1 MSMVYA
7 LQVSLPSKYSAYCM
21 ENGELLPCCAWDE
34 PDSSQCTVRSRNP
47 QGMFSAFDSLLSF
60 PFLFLNGVSAVI
72 YCLSNVLILRHSA
85 GQILKVNASLMAT
98 ILIAPLLWIIVP
110 YERNFTP
117 AISFLAVFVAITG
130 ATLSTATPDQITN
143 ALCGC
148 FCKQNKDKDD
158 DDDEFERNSLIP
170 EAVAERKLQRPK
182 LSRNIS
188 SSSTMSTI
196 VRSLL
201 MSFSVTYTWNV
212 THIHRYETVGTLLPS
227 P

>member
-1 MSMVYA
+1 
-7 LQVSLPSKYSAYCM
+7 M

-47 QGMFSAFDSLLSF
+47 QGMFSAFDSLVNF
-60 PFLFLNGVSAVI
+60 PFLFLNGVTAVI

-98 ILIAPLLWIIVP
+98 VLIAPLLWIIVP
-110 YERNFTP
+110 YEKNFTP
-117 AISFLAVFVAITG
+117 AISFLAVFVAIMG

-143 ALCGC
+143 ALYGC

-158 DDDEFERNSLIP
+158 DEDEFERNSLIP
-170 EAVAERKLQRPK
+170 EVEAEQKLQRPK

-201 MSFSVTYTWNV
+201 MSSFSHYVKTYP
-212 THIHRYETVGTLLPS
+212 THVRRYKTAETLLQS
-227 P
+227 H